1 MDADSSTWTILAG
14 FNRWALYA
22 SMLIGAGSALFLLIT
37 PAPERASQAART
49 LGRIS
54 ALAATFFYVA
64 ALGLGGAEIM
74 TGGVDTL
81 LVGGTWEMGASTS
94 LGRSAAL
101 GTPAMMIL
109 WFGFTWNLRALLAA
123 GAAGGILSFLLTG
136 HAATAAPVWLTAPAV
151 AVHLTGA
158 AYWIGALLPLYRA
171 ARDHDPHTASALIVA
186 FSQRAVWFVSAIVA
200 SGLIISWIQLD
211 VPAALVTT
219 AYGFRLMAKIALFAM
234 LLALAA
240 YNKLVLTPRITSGLK
255 DAATHLRQII
265 RVEFLILVL
274 VFGAA
279 VSLTLTEPPRALEHG
294 APADADHSHP

>member
-37 PAPERASQAART
+37 PAPERASQSAHT
-49 LGRIS
+49 LGRVA
-54 ALAATFFYVA
+54 ALATVFFYVA

-74 TGGVDTL
+74 TGGADTL
-81 LVGGTWEMGASTS
+81 ITGSTWEMGASTS
-94 LGRSAAL
+94 LGHSAAL
-101 GTPAMMIL
+101 GVPAMLIL
-109 WFGFTWNLRALLAA
+109 WLGFNWNQRALLAA
-123 GAAGGILSFLLTG
+123 GAAGGILSFLVTG
-136 HAATAAPVWLTAPAV
+136 HAATAVPVWLTAPAV

-158 AYWIGALLPLYRA
+158 AYWIGALFPLYRA
-171 ARDHDPHTASALIVA
+171 TRDHDPHTASALIVA

-211 VPAALVTT
+211 VPVALITT
-219 AYGFRLMAKIALFAM
+219 SYGFRLIAKIALFAL

-240 YNKLVLTPRITSGLK
+240 YNKLVLTPRITSGQ

-265 RVEFLILVL
+265 RVEFFVLVL
-274 VFGAA
+274 VLGAA
-279 VSLTLTEPPRALEHG
+279 VSLTLTEPPRALDHG
-294 APADADHSHP
+294 APADAGHSHP

>member
-37 PAPERASQAART
+37 PAPERASQAAHA
-49 LGRIS
+49 LGR
-54 ALAATFFYVA
+54 AATLAAAFFYIA

-74 TGGVDTL
+74 TGGADTL
-81 LVGGTWEMGASTS
+81 LAGSTWEMGASTS

-101 GTPAMMIL
+101 GIPAMLTL
-109 WFGFTWNLRALLAA
+109 WLGFTWNQRALLAA

-136 HAATAAPVWLTAPAV
+136 HAATATPVWLTAPAV
-151 AVHLTGA
+151 AVHLMGA
-158 AYWIGALLPLYRA
+158 AYWIGALFPLYRA
-171 ARDHDPHTASALIVA
+171 TRDHDPHTAGALLVA
-186 FSQRAVWFVSAIVA
+186 FSQRAVWLVSAIVA

-219 AYGFRLMAKIALFAM
+219 SYGLRLIAKVALFAM

-240 YNKLVLTPRITSGLK
+240 YNKLALTPRITSGLK
-255 DAATHLRQII
+255 EAATQLLQII
-265 RVEFLILVL
+265 RLEFLLIVL

-294 APADADHSHP
+294 APADAGPSHP